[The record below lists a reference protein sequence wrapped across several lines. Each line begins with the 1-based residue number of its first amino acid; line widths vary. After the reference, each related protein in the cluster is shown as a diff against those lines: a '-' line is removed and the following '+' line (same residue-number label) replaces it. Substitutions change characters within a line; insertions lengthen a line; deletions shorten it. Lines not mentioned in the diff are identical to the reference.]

1 MFTVKHVGTN
11 GSESIVS
18 VNLVSFDKGA
28 NCLVGYGPNGMEF
41 VRWDAGSAFVMNEQG
56 KTVGV
61 FVMNEQGKT
70 VGVYNLSIELGTI
83 DVTTEQAE
91 QARRAAEQSTKQQ
104 A

>member
-61 FVMNEQGKT
+61 
-70 VGVYNLSIELGTI
+70 YNLSIELGTI